1 MGNRSCSR
9 VQETAFGYRR
19 LWWEVIGGEEE
30 TGPGDEGSG
39 SQPYGV
45 VGLTHRK
52 TIQDRP
58 GLDKELAF
66 WVGRLGWGFE
76 SGV

>member
-1 MGNRSCSR
+1 
-9 VQETAFGYRR
+9 
-19 LWWEVIGGEEE
+19 VIGGEEE